1 MLALSTVLPTVDR
14 LVAPEP
20 KEAWLTVNV
29 VERVDVSCHHTVYD
43 GCGLRHGETFG
54 DWGHQ
59 EGRKEGR
66 KEGGTAYYGHM
77 EGMRC
82 LLGVPRCQMK
92 CLLDDLDGALNLQEI
107 KQRPCGLPPF
117 FLHF

>member
-66 KEGGTAYYGHM
+66 KEEQHIM
-77 EGMRC
+77 DIWRE
-82 LLGVPRCQMK
+82 
-92 CLLDDLDGALNLQEI
+92 
-107 KQRPCGLPPF
+107 
-117 FLHF
+117 